1 MSHSM
6 LYFLWGDFVDFKLQK
21 CRIQIN
27 VSRISNVHYFE
38 FTNEYHTERDSHN
51 FCELIYVDKGTL
63 SVHADNFCGEL
74 AVNQLIIHRPNELHW
89 LSTSD
94 IVAPNVIIIGFEC
107 ECDALIPFSKEPV
120 TLSPEHTKA
129 LARIMAEG
137 MSLYEPPYDIP
148 NTTYLKKRREYPF
161 GADQMIKIGLESF
174 LISLVRDFCENKKS
188 AEPTKAA
195 SLSNIQAIHQYI
207 TENYNTKITLDN
219 LCFLFGTNKTTLC
232 NSFRQEYGSTI
243 LSYINTL
250 KIREAKALLRK
261 NQMTSTQIAE
271 SLGYESVHY
280 FCRQFKKA
288 TGQSP
293 SEYSKSIRSK
303 LNI

>member
-1 MSHSM
+1 M
-6 LYFLWGDFVDFKLQK
+6 DFKLQK
-21 CRIQIN
+21 FKIQIN
-27 VSRISNVHYFE
+27 VSRIANIHYFE
-38 FTNEYHTERDSHN
+38 FTNEYHTEQDSHN
-51 FCELIYVDKGTL
+51 FCELIYVDKGNL
-63 SVHADNFCGEL
+63 SVRADNFQGEL
-74 AVNQLIIHRPNELHW
+74 SVNQLIIHRPDELHW

-94 IVAPNVIIIGFEC
+94 VVAPNVIIIGFEC
-107 ECDALIPFSKEPV
+107 ESDALIQFSKSPV
-120 TLSPEHTKA
+120 TLLPEHIKA

-137 MSLYEPPYDIP
+137 MNIYEPPYDIP
-148 NTTYLKKRREYPF
+148 NTTYMKKRRDYPF

-174 LISLVRDFCENKKS
+174 LISLVRDFSENKKS
-188 AEPTKAA
+188 TEPSGNV
-195 SLSNIQAIHQYI
+195 SLSNIQAIYQYI

-232 NSFRQEYGSTI
+232 KSFRQEYSTTI
-243 LSYINTL
+243 LGYITSL
-250 KIREAKALLRK
+250 RIREAKSLLRK
-261 NQMTSTQIAE
+261 NQLSSTQIAE

-293 SEYSKSIRSK
+293 TEYVKTIRSK